1 MDSDITQILE
11 LSYKEFNVTMMNMA
25 KLPVEKVD
33 SIHNQMEIVAER
45 RGEKFKPKR
54 KCCESK
60 VKLRM
65 KNAFD
70 RFISRQVSG
79 NFTNGNTNV
88 M

>member
-45 RGEKFKPKR
+45 RGEKFKPKG
-54 KCCESK
+54 
-60 VKLRM
+60 
-65 KNAFD
+65 NAVN
-70 RFISRQVSG
+70 QK
-79 NFTNGNTNV
+79 
-88 M
+88 